1 MVDGRITVV
10 PADPQTT
17 RRTGRR
23 SRRSTGALA
32 VLSSAVLVLAGCGT
46 PSSSEISSALQADGL
61 DADAADCF
69 AEAVLDADVAGQT
82 LDVLAEDGA
91 VDGDGASTQIVAE
104 DVPTVEGIASDC
116 ELEPAED
123 PNI

>member
-1 MVDGRITVV
+1 M

-17 RRTGRR
+17 RRPGRR
-23 SRRSTGALA
+23 SRRSAGALA
-32 VLSSAVLVLAGCGT
+32 TLSAAALALTGCGT

-69 AEAVLDADVAGQT
+69 ADAVLDADVAGQT
-82 LDVLAEDGA
+82 LDVLAKDGA
-91 VDGDGASTQIVAE
+91 VDGDGVSTQIVAE

-116 ELEPAED
+116 GLMPAED
-123 PNI
+123 PDI